1 MSLANHYYIY
11 LQSNVQSRVVQLH
24 YMLINKGFIIVLE
37 SEVLIRL
44 RHSLVDTYYLRQRS
58 KRLISGDVL
67 H

>member
-24 YMLINKGFIIVLE
+24 YMLINKGFIIVL
-37 SEVLIRL
+37 